1 MPAAP
6 GAPNQ
11 MMGGQQRFPHQQPQ
25 VMMGAPQGQMPN
37 PMFMQGQMPGGQGQ
51 FPPGYRGGNQQYRQ
65 KAGGPGFPGGPPQMV
80 GGGPQMFAQ
89 MPMGGMPGAMNM
101 GPGAMGL
108 GGPMPGGGP
117 GGAPPAKREF
127 PVHSLYIGNLSPK
140 TFDLD
145 LYKFFKSRGYAIA
158 GVKVMFSKES
168 RQSRGYGY
176 LNFYAAEEAER
187 CLEGMNNAVIDG
199 KQIVLSKKKDKDFDS
214 KANVLVKNLPKE
226 MDQNA
231 LKKLFDEFGT
241 IKSAKLEVFASGES
255 RGFGYVQFETPE
267 SARDAIAKLHGT
279 EHGGSKLDVLP
290 HVKKDE
296 REDVGENYTNL
307 FVQNLPQD
315 YTDA

>member
-1 MPAAP
+1 
-6 GAPNQ
+6 
-11 MMGGQQRFPHQQPQ
+11 
-25 VMMGAPQGQMPN
+25 
-37 PMFMQGQMPGGQGQ
+37 MFAGMPG
-51 FPPGYRGGNQQYRQ
+51 
-65 KAGGPGFPGGPPQMV
+65 
-80 GGGPQMFAQ
+80 
-89 MPMGGMPGAMNM
+89 GGMPGAMGM
-101 GPGAMGL
+101 GPGGMGL
-108 GGPMPGGGP
+108 AGPVPGGGP

-145 LYKFFKSRGYAIA
+145 LYKFFKARGYAIA

-226 MDQNA
+226 MDQSA
-231 LKKLFDEFGT
+231 LTKLFAEFGT

-255 RGFGYVQFETPE
+255 RGFGYVQFETPD
-267 SARDAIAKLHGT
+267 SAQSAISKLHGS

-307 FVQNLPQD
+307 FV
-315 YTDA
+315 